1 MDRAPFA
8 GSIRALRLGA
18 VAPVAQYMAD
28 AGVVVAASQLPDPM
42 DAPQPGVLRVDAII
56 EE

>member
-1 MDRAPFA
+1 MDRATFA